1 MISYQFRLY
10 PTTEHIEALNQQLD
24 THRWL
29 YNQALEQRKTAWEEK
44 KESIGYNQQAGW
56 LTKERETNE
65 YLTQVNVSSCQRTLK
80 RLDRAFQSFFGRIK
94 TGETPGYPR
103 FKGRNRFDSF
113 EFTYSDGI
121 KIKGDTLYIQHIGHV
136 EICLHRAIEGKI
148 KTAIIKRKANQWFVC
163 FSVECES
170 HTQSNTGQCVGLDM
184 GVKNLVTTSD
194 GEFFSH
200 PKHLRQSER
209 NLRCAQRKV
218 SRREKGS
225 HRRQKAVIE
234 LKKVHEQIANQRRD
248 TSHKIAR
255 SLVNRY
261 DLIAVED
268 LQVKNMMQNHSLA
281 KSIADAS
288 WSTFI
293 NILSFKAE
301 DAGRQ
306 VVKVDP
312 KYTSQA
318 CSRCGEIVQKDLS
331 VRIHE
336 CLHCGLTLDR
346 DVNAAKNVLK
356 KALRGWTIP
365 SGVNVEVVNSC
376 VS

>member
-1 MISYQFRLY
+1 MISFKFRLY
-10 PTTEHIEALNQQLD
+10 PTSEQVKALNQQLD

-29 YNQALEQRKTAWEEK
+29 YNQALEQHKTAWEEK

-56 LTKERETNE
+56 LTGERRTNE
-65 YLTQVNVSSCQRTLK
+65 YLTRVNFSSCQRTLK
-80 RLDRAFQSFFGRIK
+80 RLDRAFQSFFRRIK

-103 FKGRNRFDSF
+103 FKGRNRFDSV

-121 KIKGDTLYIQHIGHV
+121 KIKGDRLYIQHIGDV
-136 EICLHRAIEGKI
+136 DLRLHRPIEGKI
-148 KTAIIKRKANQWFVC
+148 KTAIIKRKADKWFVC
-163 FSVECES
+163 FSVECECPPQP
-170 HTQSNTGQCVGLDM
+170 TTGQSVGLDM
-184 GVKNLVTTSD
+184 GVKNLVTTSN

-200 PKHLRQSER
+200 PKYLRQSER

-218 SRREKGS
+218 ARRQKGG

-234 LKKVHEQIANQRRD
+234 LQKVHERIANQRRD
-248 TSHKIAR
+248 TAHQIAR
-255 SLVNRY
+255 ALVDRY
-261 DLIAVED
+261 DVIAVEN
-268 LQVKNMMQNHSLA
+268 LKVKAMTKNHHLA

-306 VVKVDP
+306 IIKVDP

-318 CSRCGEIVQKDLS
+318 CSDCGEIVQKDLS

-336 CLHCGLTLDR
+336 CPHCGLTLDR

-356 KALRGWTIP
+356 KAIRGWTIP

>member
-1 MISYQFRLY
+1 
-10 PTTEHIEALNQQLD
+10 
-24 THRWL
+24 
-29 YNQALEQRKTAWEEK
+29 
-44 KESIGYNQQAGW
+44 
-56 LTKERETNE
+56 
-65 YLTQVNVSSCQRTLK
+65 V
-80 RLDRAFQSFFGRIK
+80 
-94 TGETPGYPR
+94 
-103 FKGRNRFDSF
+103 
-113 EFTYSDGI
+113 EFTDSDGI
-121 KIKGDTLYIQHIGHV
+121 KIKEDKLYIQHIGDV
-136 EICLHRAIEGKI
+136 DLRLHRPIEGTI
-148 KTAIIKRKANQWFVC
+148 KTAIIRRKADKWFVC
-163 FSVECES
+163 FSAEYEPPTPPS
-170 HTQSNTGQCVGLDM
+170 TGQSVGLDM

-194 GEFFSH
+194 GEFFDH
-200 PKHLRQSER
+200 PKYLRKALR

-218 SRREKGS
+218 ARREKGS

-234 LKKVHEQIANQRRD
+234 LQKVHERIANQRRD
-248 TSHKIAR
+248 TSQKIAR

-261 DLIAVED
+261 DLIAVEV
-268 LQVKNMMQNHSLA
+268 LQVKNMRQNHSLA

-306 VVKVDP
+306 VIKVDP

-318 CSRCGEIVQKDLS
+318 CSHCGEIVQKDLS
-331 VRIHE
+331 VRTHQ
-336 CLHCGLTLDR
+336 CPHCGLTLDR